1 MKPEKY
7 LLIKFLHLFGLKDR
21 TPMQS
26 ILNNLLD
33 TDMVLLVFSET
44 AKIPFEHL
52 KERYLVFVERQTQKL
67 IDEIIEWE
75 AEKTI
80 NE

>member
-1 MKPEKY
+1 
-7 LLIKFLHLFGLKDR
+7 
-21 TPMQS
+21 MQS
-26 ILNNLLD
+26 ILNNFLD
-33 TDMVLLVFSET
+33 TDMVLRVFSET
-44 AKIPFEHL
+44 TKIPFEHL

>member
-1 MKPEKY
+1 
-7 LLIKFLHLFGLKDR
+7 
-21 TPMQS
+21 MQS